1 MGYDYIENE
10 NSTFSV
16 TDLHAAFDAKKEE
29 FSFFSQ

>member
-1 MGYDYIENE
+1 MTI
-10 NSTFSV
+10 SKMKTTFSV